1 MLDVL
6 GLQGHEE
13 LVYRHLVALP
23 AGTVAE
29 LAAAA
34 GLDRLEVTGLLA
46 ALADKGLVARATSD
60 RDRYVASPPAVA
72 LGALLVQRQEE
83 LHRAQME
90 MAKLVSVYRGAGSQR
105 DVADVVDVVHGVEA
119 IGQRFAQ
126 LQRAARH
133 QVQTLVRADVAA
145 VSAEA
150 NEEVERAALARGV
163 RYQVVLERSAFE
175 RRGFYGAAEEALAG
189 GVELRVANA
198 VPLRL
203 LAVDRELALI
213 PLASAEAGEPV
224 RDALLVHQSGLLD
237 GLLALFD
244 SVWQG
249 SPELVVGGD
258 GVVESDADALEPLDR
273 KLLSL
278 LLAGLTD
285 QSIGLQLGLSLR
297 TVQRRVRQMMDRAG
311 VETRLQLGHQAAR
324 RGWA

>member
-6 GLQGHEE
+6 GLHSQEE
-13 LVYRHLVALP
+13 LVYRHLVGRP
-23 AGTVAE
+23 ADTAAG
-29 LAAAA
+29 LAAAI
-34 GLDRLEVTGLLA
+34 GLDRLEVAAVLA
-46 ALADKGLVARATSD
+46 ALEDKGLVARAASG

-72 LGALLVQRQEE
+72 LGALLVRRQEE
-83 LHRAQME
+83 LHRAQVE
-90 MAKLVSVYRGAGSQR
+90 MAELVTVYRSAGSR

-126 LQRAARH
+126 LQRGARE
-133 QVQTLVRADVAA
+133 QVQTLVSAEVAV

-150 NEEVERAALARGV
+150 NQGVERAALARGV
-163 RYQVVLERSAFE
+163 RYQVVLERGAFE
-175 RRGFYGAAEEALAG
+175 RPGFYAAAEEALAS
-189 GVELRVANA
+189 GVELRVAGA

-203 LAVDRELALI
+203 LAVDREVALI
-213 PLASAEAGEPV
+213 PLTSTEAGEPV

-237 GLLALFD
+237 GMLALFD

-249 SPELVVGGD
+249 SPQLLANGEGIA
-258 GVVESDADALEPLDR
+258 ETDADALDPIDR

-311 VETRLQLGHQAAR
+311 VGSRLQLGHHAAR

>member
-6 GLQGHEE
+6 GLHSHEE
-13 LVYRHLVALP
+13 LVYRHLVGRP
-23 AGTVAE
+23 AGTAAD
-29 LAAAA
+29 LAAAL
-34 GLDRLEVTGLLA
+34 GFDRAEMAAVLTALE
-46 ALADKGLVARATSD
+46 DKGLVARATSGQE
-60 RDRYVASPPAVA
+60 RYVASPPAVA

-83 LHRAQME
+83 LHRAQVA
-90 MAKLVSVYRGAGSQR
+90 MAELVTVYRSAGSRR
-105 DVADVVDVVHGVEA
+105 DVADVVDVVRGVEA

-126 LQRAARH
+126 LQRTARH
-133 QVQTLVRADVAA
+133 QVQTLVSADVAV

-150 NEEVERAALARGV
+150 NQEVERAALARGV
-163 RYQVVLERSAFE
+163 RYQVVLERGAFE
-175 RRGFYGAAEEALAG
+175 RPGFYGAAEEALAS
-189 GVELRVANA
+189 GVELRVAIA

-203 LAVDRELALI
+203 LVVDRELALI
-213 PLASAEAGEPV
+213 PLVSTDADEPV
-224 RDALLVHQSGLLD
+224 RDALLVHRSGLLD

-244 SVWQG
+244 AVWQG
-249 SPELVVGGD
+249 SPQLVATAEGIAAA
-258 GVVESDADALEPLDR
+258 DADALDPIDR

-311 VETRLQLGHQAAR
+311 VETRLQLGHHAAR

>member
-1 MLDVL
+1 VL
-6 GLQGHEE
+6 
-13 LVYRHLVALP
+13 
-23 AGTVAE
+23 
-29 LAAAA
+29 
-34 GLDRLEVTGLLA
+34 
-46 ALADKGLVARATSD
+46 
-60 RDRYVASPPAVA
+60 
-72 LGALLVQRQEE
+72 
-83 LHRAQME
+83 
-90 MAKLVSVYRGAGSQR
+90 
-105 DVADVVDVVHGVEA
+105 
-119 IGQRFAQ
+119 
-126 LQRAARH
+126 
-133 QVQTLVRADVAA
+133 
-145 VSAEA
+145 
-150 NEEVERAALARGV
+150 
-163 RYQVVLERSAFE
+163 LERSAFE
-175 RRGFYGAAEEALAG
+175 RPGFYGVAEEALAG
-189 GVELRVANA
+189 GVELRVASA

-249 SPELVVGGD
+249 APQLVASGEGIA
-258 GVVESDADALEPLDR
+258 ESGADALEPLDR

-311 VETRLQLGHQAAR
+311 VETRLQLGHHAAR

>member
-6 GLQGHEE
+6 GLQRHEE
-13 LVYRHLVALP
+13 LVYRHLVGRP
-23 AGTVAE
+23 AGTAAD
-29 LAAAA
+29 LATAT
-34 GLDRLEVTGLLA
+34 GLDPHEVAGVLATLE
-46 ALADKGLVARATSD
+46 DKGLVAHAASS

-83 LHRAQME
+83 LHRAQVE
-90 MAKLVSVYRGAGSQR
+90 MAELVTVYRSAGSR

-126 LQRAARH
+126 LQRAARQ
-133 QVQTLVRADVAA
+133 QVQTLVSADVAVVA
-145 VSAEA
+145 AEA
-150 NEEVERAALARGV
+150 NEQVERAALARGV
-163 RYQVVLERSAFE
+163 RYQVVLERGAFE
-175 RRGFYGAAEEALAG
+175 RPGFYGAAEEALAS
-189 GVELRVANA
+189 GVEMRVAGA

-213 PLASAEAGEPV
+213 PLTSAEAGEPV

-244 SVWQG
+244 AVWRG
-249 SPELVVGGD
+249 SRQLVASGD
-258 GVVESDADALEPLDR
+258 AIGETEADALDPIDR

-297 TVQRRVRQMMDRAG
+297 TVQRRVRQMMDRTG
-311 VETRLQLGHQAAR
+311 VETRLQLGHHAGR